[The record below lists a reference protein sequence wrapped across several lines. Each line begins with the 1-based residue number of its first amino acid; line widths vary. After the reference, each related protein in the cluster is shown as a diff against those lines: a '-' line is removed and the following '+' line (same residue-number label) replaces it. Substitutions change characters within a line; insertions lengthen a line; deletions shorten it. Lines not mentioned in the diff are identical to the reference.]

1 MLNHRGIKYIEIF
14 YYSNN
19 FKNFKYSRSKI
30 NAHINL
36 LKWKIYF
43 SYKMISVKLYNF
55 KYLFVASTFDRRSNR
70 SCSNISFL
78 RQLVHVVDCYDGK
91 YQTETKIDS
100 HH

>member
-1 MLNHRGIKYIEIF
+1 
-14 YYSNN
+14 
-19 FKNFKYSRSKI
+19 
-30 NAHINL
+30 
-36 LKWKIYF
+36 
-43 SYKMISVKLYNF
+43 MISVKLYNF